1 MMAYGPLTRFLFV
14 TTVLAT
20 VFVPVA
26 KAQTPKSGEAL
37 TVEEVVKLSKAGF
50 SEEVIITRI
59 RKNGKAFDLSTDE
72 LVELK
77 RNGVGDSIIKFLLD
91 PSQPYAPAPPPVLTP
106 PAPGPTPKATD
117 APAAAP
123 LPPSPPP
130 KHYPADAYVSRVP
143 PEPGLYRFPGE
154 ALAKVDIKVLLG
166 TTEGAG
172 LGKVLMK
179 KGKIIAYLVGPASKT
194 RIKEPSP
201 VFYMRLLEGKAIEDV
216 VLVAFD
222 RKSERREIEMG
233 PGPKP
238 ELKAEAMRQFDA
250 LEVGQGLFKLTAAK
264 LPRGEY
270 LFFQLGSAEPPKGSY
285 GKGFDF
291 GIDEPRK

>member
-1 MMAYGPLTRFLFV
+1 LVVIMMANRPLLRFLFV
-14 TTVLAT
+14 TAILAA
-20 VFVPVA
+20 VFVPGA
-26 KAQTPKSGEAL
+26 RAQGPRSGDSL

-77 RNGVGDSIIKFLLD
+77 KTGIGDSIIKFLLD
-91 PSQPYAPAPPPVLTP
+91 PSQPYTPAPVL
-106 PAPGPTPKATD
+106 PTPLPNRTEG
-117 APAAAP
+117 PAALP
-123 LPPSPPP
+123 PPPSPPA
-130 KHYPADAYVSRVP
+130 KHYPADAYASRVP

-154 ALAKVDIKVLLG
+154 VPVRVDIKILLG
-166 TTEGAG
+166 TNEGAG

-179 KGKIIAYLVGPASKT
+179 KGKVIAYLVGPASKT
-194 RIKEPSP
+194 RIKEPAP
-201 VFYMRLLEGKAIEDV
+201 VFYMRLPEGKAIEEI

-222 RKSERREIEMG
+222 RKSGRREIEMG
-233 PGPKP
+233 PPGPKQ

-250 LEVGQGLFKLTAAK
+250 LEVGQALFKLTPAK
-264 LPRGEY
+264 LARGEY

-291 GIDEPRK
+291 AIDEPHK